1 MPRRCRCR
9 RRPRPRPRGAGGAG
23 RRRRGERR
31 AGLGR
36 LGGGRSRRGRRACGR
51 EQLVVGQARRGEG
64 VDGDVPGGAL
74 GVRPPVHLGDPAHAR
89 EARRRGHG
97 PQRRRRR
104 RREKGRGPAVRVVTG
119 QAIRRRASAPPHKLV
134 AAARRRGGRLR
145 RGNAGSL
152 GSRSSDSARKSQ
164 ESRASEWNQSS
175 GRPGMLGRIAITGA
189 GHADRCSIRGLGGKQ
204 SRRVCRAAPNRNDFR
219 AQRAHP
225 DGTVF
230 RSSARV
236 QVQVALCSVHFF
248 FFFFFG
254 FRELR
259 LYFPKLY
266 IIFTGRVA
274 QVAGIF
280 GGLCTYGSLFFF
292 PERLYIL
299 GSNLV
304 VGVGSD
310 GLQKAGAPMH
320 SIAIARPGA
329 CKYLFACK

>member
-1 MPRRCRCR
+1 M
-9 RRPRPRPRGAGGAG
+9 
-23 RRRRGERR
+23 
-31 AGLGR
+31 
-36 LGGGRSRRGRRACGR
+36 
-51 EQLVVGQARRGEG
+51 
-64 VDGDVPGGAL
+64 
-74 GVRPPVHLGDPAHAR
+74 
-89 EARRRGHG
+89 
-97 PQRRRRR
+97 
-104 RREKGRGPAVRVVTG
+104 TG

-204 SRRVCRAAPNRNDFR
+204 PRRMCRAAPNRNNFR

-236 QVQVALCSVHFF
+236 QVQVALSSVHFFIF

-254 FRELR
+254 FWELR

-274 QVAGIF
+274 QVAGVF
-280 GGLCTYGSLFFF
+280 GGLCTYGYLFFF

-299 GSNLV
+299 DPWLESGRRRRIRLIAE
-304 VGVGSD
+304 GRRAQAHD
-310 GLQKAGAPMH
+310 PH

-329 CKYLFACK
+329 CKYLSLANNYHVQLTFLLFD